1 MNFFEIWP
9 YVAVFPFV
17 SSVAFFFLAKDK
29 NLMQR
34 SFASIHGWAGLSIL
48 PFAVLI
54 TSQYPGLRAGVG
66 LPGILILGGVS
77 ATSVFYSIATVKGRW
92 IYHLFHIPTVLTV
105 AMGFVASLFVLAD
118 HH

>member
-17 SSVAFFFLAKDK
+17 SSIAFFFLAKDMS
-29 NLMQR
+29 LVQR

-54 TSQYPGLRAGVG
+54 ASQYPSLRVSVG
-66 LPGILILGGVS
+66 LASILILGGVS
-77 ATSVFYSIATVKGRW
+77 AASVFYSIATVKVRW
-92 IYHLFHIPTVLTV
+92 IYHLFHIPTVLSV
-105 AMGFVASLFVLAD
+105 ATGFIASLFILAD
-118 HH
+118 QH